1 MIKKS
6 KTAEVIISALPYIR
20 KFRDKILSLGLERT
34 NLAP

>member
-20 KFRDKILSLGLERT
+20 KFRDKIFVIKYGGAT
-34 NLAP
+34 